1 MEITKVMTK
10 KDELIELAAWLLV
23 GCKLTK
29 DEAVIELNKLIDS
42 IALIEESPLEKE
54 ERIKR
59 KEIKFRNN
67 VFLSAG
73 NYNENML
80 RKFCDYW
87 TEKNCRG
94 KMRYEFEK
102 TFEIS
107 RRLATWASRDTSIL
121 KKPEADQIT
130 YKEMIDRFNKGET
143 AIQEQ
148 YEPVTPGDKRT
159 LWKRK

>member
-1 MEITKVMTK
+1 MSTQDEIIEATERAWTKWTALENENVTYLGK
-10 KDELIELAAWLLV
+10 LISDELKKETPEQKLAKIKKKEDAFRMV
-23 GCKLTK
+23 VSTYKNGYP
-29 DEAVIELNKLIDS
+29 EIM
-42 IALIEESPLEKE
+42 LEK
-54 ERIKR
+54 
-59 KEIKFRNN
+59 
-67 VFLSAG
+67 
-73 NYNENML
+73 
-80 RKFCDYW
+80 FCNYW

-107 RRLATWASRDTSIL
+107 KRLATWASRDKDIN
-121 KKPEADQIT
+121 KKPPEPDCIT
-130 YKEMIDRFNKGET
+130 FKEMIDRFNKGET